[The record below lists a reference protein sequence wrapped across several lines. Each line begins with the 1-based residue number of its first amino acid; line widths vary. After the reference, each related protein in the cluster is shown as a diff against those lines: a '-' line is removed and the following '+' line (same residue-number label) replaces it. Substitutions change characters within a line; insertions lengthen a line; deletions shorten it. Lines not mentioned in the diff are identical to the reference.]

1 MLRFSFFV
9 LLIATISG
17 PATGSAQE
25 SSSSQPDQQPAE
37 VAPVQPAA
45 PEPPSEQVLAAE
57 AAISKA
63 DWKAAEE
70 KLNPWL
76 AAHTDD
82 ARALFDAGYVAD
94 AQNREEDAAGFY
106 RRAVQS
112 NPSSFEAHLSLGL
125 LLARLHQPGE
135 AREQLMA
142 ATRLDPG
149 EAGPALK
156 ARAWRAL
163 ARIDMDRT
171 TGQADLAAA
180 SDDLLEALKLST
192 ETAEDTLLAA
202 SIAERAQQPD
212 QAEAAYRRLLV
223 RDPKSPEAHAGLA
236 HLLISE
242 KKFPEAE
249 SLLRATLADSPDDLA
264 LNAQLATVLAAEDK
278 PEALELL
285 QKLHANHPSDLP
297 ITRMLAEVLSEA
309 GDDAGSDA
317 LVIPL
322 LAAAPN
328 DAALLILHGQNLVRL
343 GHFPEA
349 YLAFDKA
356 SQSAPGNADAWSGLA
371 FAASRTNHHEATIRA
386 LEARVK
392 IAPENASTY
401 FLRATA
407 YDSLHQKAQAI
418 DFYHRF
424 LTASAGKF
432 TNQEWQAKQ
441 RLQILEK

>member
-1 MLRFSFFV
+1 MALVRQELCSLLLPHFISLPLTLIPTRPLERRNLSSPAALDPVNYQLRYLVLRFSFFV

-180 SDDLLEALKLST
+180 
-192 ETAEDTLLAA
+192 
-202 SIAERAQQPD
+202 
-212 QAEAAYRRLLV
+212 
-223 RDPKSPEAHAGLA
+223 
-236 HLLISE
+236 
-242 KKFPEAE
+242 
-249 SLLRATLADSPDDLA
+249 
-264 LNAQLATVLAAEDK
+264 
-278 PEALELL
+278 
-285 QKLHANHPSDLP
+285 
-297 ITRMLAEVLSEA
+297 
-309 GDDAGSDA
+309 
-317 LVIPL
+317 
-322 LAAAPN
+322 
-328 DAALLILHGQNLVRL
+328 
-343 GHFPEA
+343 
-349 YLAFDKA
+349 
-356 SQSAPGNADAWSGLA
+356 
-371 FAASRTNHHEATIRA
+371 
-386 LEARVK
+386 
-392 IAPENASTY
+392 
-401 FLRATA
+401 
-407 YDSLHQKAQAI
+407 
-418 DFYHRF
+418 
-424 LTASAGKF
+424 
-432 TNQEWQAKQ
+432 
-441 RLQILEK
+441 